1 MAGATLGVLA
11 GGGPLPRFLVETCR
25 AEGRGVFVIA
35 FEGITE
41 PETVAAVDHRWLR
54 LAKVGALIEA
64 LHDAGAE
71 ELVLAGHIK
80 RPPWSSLIP
89 DLRGARLLRKL
100 RAGAQGDNAVLSLI
114 LDVLEG
120 DGFTVVGAHQVAPS
134 LLATPGPV
142 GRLTPDAAAAAD
154 IERGIAAARAIGARD
169 IGQAAVVRH
178 GVVLAVETAA
188 GTDAMVAGSRDSR
201 RGGPGGVLVKCCKPQ
216 QDTRVDMSTIGPR
229 TVAVAAAAGLAGIAV
244 EAGATLVL
252 ERQAVARAA
261 DAAGLFVIGFEA
273 PE

>member
-100 RAGAQGDNAVLSLI
+100 RAGAQGDNAILSLI

-169 IGQAAVVRH
+169 IGQAAVVQH

-188 GTDAMVAGSRDSR
+188 GTDAMVAGSRDLR

-216 QDTRVDMSTIGPR
+216 QDTRVDMPTIGPR

-273 PE
+273 PG

>member
-11 GGGPLPRFLVETCR
+11 GGGPLPRCLVETCR

-54 LAKVGALIEA
+54 LGKVGAVIEA

-71 ELVLAGHIK
+71 ELVLAGPIG
-80 RPPWSSLIP
+80 RPSLTSLGL
-89 DLRGARLLRKL
+89 DWRGVKLLGKL
-100 RAGAQGDNAVLSLI
+100 LAGGQGDNALLSAI
-114 LDVLEG
+114 LDSLEG
-120 DGFTVVGAHQVAPS
+120 EGFGVVGAHQVAPS

-154 IERGIAAARAIGARD
+154 IERGVVVARAIGALD
-169 IGQAAVVRH
+169 VGQAAVVQH
-178 GVVLAVETAA
+178 GVVLAVEAVE
-188 GTDAMVAGSRDSR
+188 GTDALVARSRDLR

-216 QDTRVDMSTIGPR
+216 QDKRVDMPTIGPR
-229 TVAVAAAAGLAGIAV
+229 TVAGAAEAGLAGIAV

-252 ERQAVARAA
+252 ERAAVARAA

-273 PE
+273 PA